1 MKKCCPGFPIAFI
14 VVFVVGAF
22 LYYYYS
28 FSAVAEVDFKNN
40 SFYATNNQKMFLFEP
55 KDKEYKMCFFSSYVP
70 KWQEALE
77 LKSKKTKLTVLAVDL
92 YQQGESYASN
102 VINLK
107 VSSEVMLSLVHKFEL
122 KAIPRCFIIK
132 QDKENLILYR
142 HLKSSG
148 IYKILN
154 FKQTQGE

>member
-1 MKKCCPGFPIAFI
+1 
-14 VVFVVGAF
+14 
-22 LYYYYS
+22 
-28 FSAVAEVDFKNN
+28 
-40 SFYATNNQKMFLFEP
+40 
-55 KDKEYKMCFFSSYVP
+55 MCFFSSYVP

-77 LKSKKTKLTVLAVDL
+77 LESKKTKLTMLAVDL